1 MRVDHLPCGAFV
13 SSSEKTAFDHIRGK
27 LRGELGDDRFLIL
40 TNVAHSVGANAP
52 ADEIDM
58 ITLGPTGVQVIEVKH
73 WDRTYLRRD
82 KWVVEHEADKLE
94 RKTRKV
100 ATRLRAAYPALGRVD
115 GKLLLTRQSGT
126 LREQVR

>member
-1 MRVDHLPCGAFV
+1 
-13 SSSEKTAFDHIRGK
+13 
-27 LRGELGDDRFLIL
+27 
-40 TNVAHSVGANAP
+40 
-52 ADEIDM
+52 M

-126 LREQVR
+126 LREQVRGISPPINLTPWPKSLHHALTLR